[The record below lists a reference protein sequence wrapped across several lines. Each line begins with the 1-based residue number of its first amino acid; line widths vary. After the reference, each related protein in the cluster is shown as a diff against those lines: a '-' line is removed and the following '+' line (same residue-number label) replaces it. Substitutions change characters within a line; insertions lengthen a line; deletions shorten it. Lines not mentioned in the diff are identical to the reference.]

1 MRTLKPM
8 LLALS
13 LTLPVAI
20 AQAAEPAKAPTP
32 SQNATA
38 PDASRGA
45 HLGVAVNSVPP
56 PLAAQLPA
64 DVPRGQGLM
73 VLRVQPGSPAAK
85 AGLQP
90 YDVLLSYD
98 DQRLFSPEQ
107 LARLVANDQ
116 PGRQVHL
123 KVVRGGQAKD
133 VTVTLAKG
141 APRMARPYSP
151 MRAPWAGAVPQMP
164 RLHRPTPPSASGR
177 AAPIV
182 REVFESLAVER
193 LPDGR
198 YRAAIKYKGPDG
210 KSQSFKFEGSREEIQ
225 QQIRESKEL
234 PTPARHQLLNAI
246 GMADRPPFPEFGR
259 PLNFDELMRLWQ
271 RGGWAQ

>member
-1 MRTLKPM
+1 MRTLKPI

-13 LTLPVAI
+13 LVLPAAI
-20 AQAAEPAKAPTP
+20 AQAAEPAQAPTP
-32 SQNATA
+32 AQKATPPEA
-38 PDASRGA
+38 AAGA

-64 DVPRGQGLM
+64 DIPRGQGLM
-73 VLRVQPGSPAAK
+73 VLRVQPGSPAAE

-98 DQRLFSPEQ
+98 DQRLFTPEQ

-116 PGRQVHL
+116 PGREVHL
-123 KVVRGGQAKD
+123 KVVRGGQVKD
-133 VTVTLAKG
+133 VAVTLAKG
-141 APRMARPYSP
+141 APRMARPYP
-151 MRAPWAGAVPQMP
+151 RMPVPWVGAGPQMP
-164 RLHRPTPPSASGR
+164 RQHRPTPPSAPGK

-198 YRAAIKYKGPDG
+198 YRAAIKYKGSDG
-210 KSQSFKFEGSREEIQ
+210 KSQSFKFEGSREEIR
-225 QQIRESKEL
+225 QQIRQSKEL
-234 PTPARHQLLNAI
+234 PAPARHQLLNAI
-246 GMADRPPFPEFGR
+246 GMAERPLFPEFGR
-259 PLNFDELMRLWQ
+259 PLNFDELMRLWRQ
-271 RGGWAQ
+271 GGWPQ

>member
-1 MRTLKPM
+1 MRTLKPI

-13 LTLPVAI
+13 LTLPAAI
-20 AQAAEPAKAPTP
+20 AQAAEPAQAPTP
-32 SQNATA
+32 PQKATA
-38 PDASRGA
+38 PDATTGA

-64 DVPRGQGLM
+64 DIPRGQGLM

-123 KVVRGGQAKD
+123 KIVRGGQARD
-133 VTVTLAKG
+133 VSVTLAKG
-141 APRMARPYSP
+141 APRMARPYPP
-151 MRAPWAGAVPQMP
+151 MRAPWGPAMPHMPPQY
-164 RLHRPTPPSASGR
+164 RSSPPSARGQE
-177 AAPIV
+177 APVV

-198 YRAAIKYKGPDG
+198 YRAAIKYKGADG

-225 QQIRESKEL
+225 QQIRKSKTL
-234 PTPARHQLLNAI
+234 PAPARQQLLNSI
-246 GMADRPPFPEFGR
+246 GMADRPLFPAFGR
-259 PLNFDELMRLWQ
+259 PLNFDELMRLWRQ
-271 RGGWAQ
+271 GRWPQ

>member
-1 MRTLKPM
+1 MRKLNPI

-13 LTLPVAI
+13 LTLPPAI
-20 AQAAEPAKAPTP
+20 SQAAEPVQAPTAP
-32 SQNATA
+32 QKATA
-38 PDASRGA
+38 PEATRGA

-64 DVPRGQGLM
+64 DVPPGQGLM
-73 VLRVQPGSPAAK
+73 VMQVQPGSPAAA

-123 KVVRGGQAKD
+123 KVVRAGQAKD

-141 APRMARPYSP
+141 APRMARPHP
-151 MRAPWAGAVPQMP
+151 PVHAPWGPTLPMP
-164 RLHRPTPPSASGR
+164 RQHRPAPPSAPEQ
-177 AAPIV
+177 AAPVV

-198 YRAAIKYKGPDG
+198 YRASIKYKGPDG
-210 KSQSFKFEGSREEIQ
+210 KSQSFGFEGSREEIQ
-225 QQIRESKEL
+225 QQVRQSRKL
-234 PTPARHQLLNAI
+234 PAPARRQLLNAI
-246 GMADRPPFPEFGR
+246 GMADHPSFPEFGR
-259 PLNFDELMRLWQ
+259 PLSFDELMRLWQ
-271 RGGWAQ
+271 QGGWPQ